1 MNAITLYIE
10 DLNTRVKDLHPLH
23 REQLLAAFPS
33 LHSGLQAKRSGYIT
47 VEQLDSMRLRDVL
60 PLVSSY
66 ETYWVSK
73 IRDLSDVK
81 PLSLDSDYFA
91 YDRKAMQPLLDA
103 LEKGDFELAEALT
116 PAKYRLCGYQEYKE
130 AKIEGEYGIGWAG
143 QFAEIVVPAGIYPVF
158 AREFHYHE
166 ANHCYTNQLRDYSGF
181 FTWVEGQ
188 CIASSYEQNKFP
200 YPRTLTK
207 SPYCHDVA
215 HSILEGKG
223 NIHLIYPFKAVEVPF
238 TGFDGKDYVT
248 HQIIDS
254 RLPELVREN
263 PMKLRGFGPVEEGHR
278 KNIIKKCNQMEV
290 SAKELGVELLTKPDT
305 FIDDN
310 HLDCVWYG
318 GYIGGLKYKGYE
330 LSLEVHGDVVIC
342 GVVNGEDFEYV
353 NRLNTGA
360 MNMAASDHLR
370 TTFKS
375 DAELN
380 EAIQNE
386 SIELTANNWIEAF
399 VQDPSG
405 YWSEGVVV
413 DETDNVLD
421 ACLDVSG
428 WVSWLKGNFIQN
440 EEQKAAPLD
449 QQISSAEQRKESNID
464 QTQPQREGR

>member
-10 DLNTRVKDLHPLH
+10 DLNTRIKDLHPLH

-33 LHSGLQAKRSGYIT
+33 LHSGLQAERSGYIT
-47 VEQLDSMRLRDVL
+47 VEQFDSMKLRDVL

-73 IRDLSDVK
+73 IRDLIDVK

-116 PAKYRLCGYQEYKE
+116 PTKYRLCGYQEYKE

-181 FTWVEGQ
+181 FTWAEGQ

-223 NIHLIYPFKAVEVPF
+223 NIHLIYPFKAVEVLF

-248 HQIIDS
+248 HKIIDS
-254 RLPELVREN
+254 RLPELVQEN
-263 PMKLRGFGPVEEGHR
+263 PMNLRGFGPVEGE
-278 KNIIKKCNQMEV
+278 KSK
-290 SAKELGVELLTKPDT
+290 
-305 FIDDN
+305 
-310 HLDCVWYG
+310 
-318 GYIGGLKYKGYE
+318 
-330 LSLEVHGDVVIC
+330 SL
-342 GVVNGEDFEYV
+342 
-353 NRLNTGA
+353 
-360 MNMAASDHLR
+360 
-370 TTFKS
+370 
-375 DAELN
+375 AE
-380 EAIQNE
+380 
-386 SIELTANNWIEAF
+386 
-399 VQDPSG
+399 
-405 YWSEGVVV
+405 
-413 DETDNVLD
+413 
-421 ACLDVSG
+421 
-428 WVSWLKGNFIQN
+428 
-440 EEQKAAPLD
+440 
-449 QQISSAEQRKESNID
+449 QISGAEQRRENHIN